1 MSKPVR
7 VGLVGTGM
15 IARAHMSAYSQ
26 FPERVQVTAVCDNR
40 EETVRAFARQAEVD
54 AIYLDYAELLKE
66 ADVDAVDIC
75 TPDDLHAPIAIA
87 AAEAGK
93 HVLCEKPMANKLADA
108 EAMVAAIKKADVRSM
123 VGYTKRF
130 FRATR
135 FLHDFLRNEDFGRV
149 YHVRAIYLQSWL
161 SDPATPVVWRIR
173 RDRGGSGALGN
184 LGSHITDLAQ
194 FLVGDDITR
203 VTGMI
208 KTFITERPSLSD
220 PQKKETVDLDD
231 AASFCVEFR
240 NGAMG
245 VFQASH
251 NATGRGD
258 HWRIEIDAE
267 NGAVIYDKDVD
278 SRIQLHMSKGP
289 ARYAG
294 WVDLQVPA
302 GRVGLR
308 IPDRYG
314 SDNAFQNE
322 IEHFVECIESGQTPA
337 PSFADGLK
345 TERIMDAVARSSDTG
360 APVDIG

>member
-7 VGLVGTGM
+7 VGLVGTGA
-15 IARAHMSAYSQ
+15 IARAHMLGYNQ

-40 EETVRAFARQAEVD
+40 EEAVRAFAKQAEVD

-66 ADVDAVDIC
+66 ADVDAVDVC
-75 TPDDLHAPIAIA
+75 TPDDLHAPISIA

-93 HVLCEKPMANKLADA
+93 HVLCEKPMATRLADA
-108 EAMVAAIKKADVRSM
+108 EAMVAAVKKADVRGM
-123 VGYTKRF
+123 IGYSKRF

-135 FLHDFLRNEDFGRV
+135 FLHDFLRNESLGRV
-149 YHVRAIYLQSWL
+149 YHVRAIYLQGWL
-161 SDPATPVVWRIR
+161 SDPATPAVWRAR
-173 RDRGGSGALGN
+173 REKGGTGAHGN

-194 FLVGDDITR
+194 FLVEDDITR
-203 VTGMI
+203 VTGMM
-208 KTFITERPSLSD
+208 KTFVTERPSLSD
-220 PQKKETVDLDD
+220 PQKRETIDVDD
-231 AASFCVEFR
+231 AVMFGAEFR

-267 NGAVIYDKDVD
+267 KGAVIYDSVD
-278 SRIQLHMSKGP
+278 RRVQLNMREGP

-294 WVDLQVPA
+294 WVELQVPT
-302 GRVGLR
+302 GRIGLQ
-308 IPDRYG
+308 IPGLYG

-322 IEHFVECIESGQTPA
+322 IDHFVECIGSGKTPA

-345 TERIMDAVARSSDTG
+345 TERIMDAVVRSSDTG
-360 APVDIG
+360 ATVDLEV